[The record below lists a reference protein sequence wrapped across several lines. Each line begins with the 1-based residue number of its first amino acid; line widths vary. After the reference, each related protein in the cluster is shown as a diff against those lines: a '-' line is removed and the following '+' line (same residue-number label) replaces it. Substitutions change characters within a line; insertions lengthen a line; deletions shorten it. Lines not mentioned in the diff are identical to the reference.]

1 MSHMPTRAELDRTLQ
16 LAKAALRGAK
26 TRAEALTM
34 CRDKKAWMEANWH
47 PAVAKAAVQQLRDAF
62 AAKFKGAY

>member
-1 MSHMPTRAELDRTLQ
+1 MSTMPTRAELDRTLQ
-16 LAKAALRGAK
+16 QATAALRAAK
-26 TRAEALTM
+26 TRAEAITL
-34 CRDKKAWMEANWH
+34 CCDKKAWMEANWH